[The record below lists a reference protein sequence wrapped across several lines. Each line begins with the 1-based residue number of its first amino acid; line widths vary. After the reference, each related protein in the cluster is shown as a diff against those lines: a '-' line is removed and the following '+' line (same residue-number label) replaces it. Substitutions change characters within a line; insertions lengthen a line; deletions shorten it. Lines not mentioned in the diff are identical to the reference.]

1 MCVQRSLGGK
11 SMRFIKKLRSAR
23 QQRGL
28 SFLEFVGCLFAMSGG
43 VVLGSMYLGIDV
55 QKMAVGVLEQAQVV
69 APGYFGQVAQAPVA
83 NETETAETEMTAGT
97 QESDAVAA
105 KSSSEMSEGKAESVA
120 PAFQIIPEPTAEERR
135 VATRAYWDKL
145 TASMLAEA
153 KGRTQEV
160 SNVAKWQLY
169 DYLTQRMKGHE
180 QALLE
185 LEGLDELG
193 VDERLL
199 AHGEQVITWHKSGM
213 KLFEHAVSLLTD
225 GPGAELS
232 GPFAQSWQSAAT
244 QLQMEEN
251 LVVDR
256 HKGVAAYLDREYE
269 DVAPFVPAFQQD

>member
-1 MCVQRSLGGK
+1 
-11 SMRFIKKLRSAR
+11 MRFIKKLRNAR

-28 SFLEFVGCLFAMSGG
+28 SFLEFIGCLFAMCGG
-43 VVLGSMYLGIDV
+43 VVLGSMYLGIDI

-69 APGYFGQVAQAPVA
+69 APGYFDQVARDPVA
-83 NETETAETEMTAGT
+83 DGTQREKAEAAAGT
-97 QESDAVAA
+97 KVSDSVAEN
-105 KSSSEMSEGKAESVA
+105 STPETSEGDSESGA
-120 PAFQIIPEPTAEERR
+120 PAVQIVPEPTAEERR

-153 KGRTQEV
+153 KGRTQEAG
-160 SNVAKWQLY
+160 NVAQWQLY

-185 LEGLDELG
+185 LEGLDDFA
-193 VDERLL
+193 VDERLTT
-199 AHGEQVITWHKSGM
+199 HGEQVLTWHNAGV
-213 KLFEHAVSLLTD
+213 KLFRNAVSLLTD

-256 HKGVAAYLDREYE
+256 HKGVAAYLDREYAE
-269 DVAPFVPAFQQD
+269 EAPFVPAFQQ

>member
-1 MCVQRSLGGK
+1 
-11 SMRFIKKLRSAR
+11 MRFIRKLRSAR

-28 SFLEFVGCLFAMSGG
+28 SFLEFIGCLFAMCGG

-55 QKMAVGVLEQAQVV
+55 RQMAVGVLEQAQVI
-69 APGYFGQVAQAPVA
+69 APGYFDQVAQTPAA
-83 NETETAETEMTAGT
+83 GKTEMTKVET
-97 QESDAVAA
+97 KELDAVT
-105 KSSSEMSEGKAESVA
+105 ENTTPETSEGSAESGSPTV
-120 PAFQIIPEPTAEERR
+120 QIVPEPTAEERR

-153 KGRTQEV
+153 KGRNQQVGSAAE
-160 SNVAKWQLY
+160 WQLY

-185 LEGLDELG
+185 LEGLDKFG
-193 VDERLL
+193 VDERLA
-199 AHGEQVITWHKSGM
+199 AHGEQVVTWHNAGV
-213 KLFEHAVSLLTD
+213 KLFRNAVSLLTD

-256 HKGVAAYLDREYE
+256 HKGVAAYLDREYAE
-269 DVAPFVPAFQQD
+269 EAPFVPAFQQ